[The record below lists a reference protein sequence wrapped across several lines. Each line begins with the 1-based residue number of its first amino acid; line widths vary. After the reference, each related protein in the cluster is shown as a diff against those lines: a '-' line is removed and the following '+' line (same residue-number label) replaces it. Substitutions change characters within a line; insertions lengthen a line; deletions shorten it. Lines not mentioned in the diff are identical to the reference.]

1 MLQSWDPYQGH
12 LVCRPLR
19 LLLYIFCM
27 LTVSLSME
35 KFCMIPVLWLKP
47 LDMNK
52 CVDAH
57 TNNKWPQEKFDPVV
71 SFMSWCIQIHVLT
84 ALKINLQNNK
94 IIKREETISTGS
106 LICSFLSAVMDFITF
121 IVFEQTSMGGSIC
134 WWQAWSQSI
143 VFDLIDYSVM
153 EPWRLPLTDLVKP
166 GLKKKGIPR
175 DHLSILALFEVWFS
189 MVHEEK
195 HIKKE
200 KDLWSRGGGDYEEF
214 RRMIT

>member
-12 LVCRPLR
+12 LVCRPLQ

-27 LTVSLSME
+27 VTVSLSME

-153 EPWRLPLTDLVKP
+153 EPWRLPLIDLVKP
-166 GLKKKGIPR
+166 GLKKKKKGFLGTTYVFWHYSKYGSQWCMRRNTLKKKKI
-175 DHLSILALFEVWFS
+175 SGVG
-189 MVHEEK
+189 VEE
-195 HIKKE
+195 IMRSLE
-200 KDLWSRGGGDYEEF
+200 GW
-214 RRMIT
+214 